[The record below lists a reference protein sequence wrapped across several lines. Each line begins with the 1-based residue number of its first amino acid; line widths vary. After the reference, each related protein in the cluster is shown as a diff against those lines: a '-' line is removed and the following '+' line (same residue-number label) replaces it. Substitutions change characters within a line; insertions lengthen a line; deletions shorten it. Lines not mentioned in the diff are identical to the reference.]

1 MAARQASLIGESPA
15 EARRAPAGVAAVLV
29 AALWVA
35 APAARV
41 EPPSRIVSLVPAV
54 TEMLFTVGAGSRVVG
69 VSSFDTEPPEV
80 ASRARV
86 GGLLDPDLERI
97 LALRPDLA
105 IVYATQTDLIRQL
118 ERAGVPL
125 YRYEHAGLTDV
136 LETMRA
142 IGARVGHGAEA
153 EAAATRIETR
163 LAAIARRVGD
173 RPRPLTLVV
182 FGRDRMALRNVF
194 ASGGVGFIDDMLE
207 AAGGANVFEDVRR
220 QSLQATSELV
230 IARAPEVILELRGE
244 FGTIGPGD
252 IDRERRV
259 WNALPSVPAVRSGRV
274 YILVDSSVVV
284 PGPRIA
290 DGVEK
295 IARVLHPEVFE

>member
-1 MAARQASLIGESPA
+1 MA
-15 EARRAPAGVAAVLV
+15 
-29 AALWVA
+29 AALWA
-35 APAARV
+35 APAAV
-41 EPPSRIVSLVPAV
+41 AFAQAPSRIVSLVPAV
-54 TEMLFTVGAGSRVVG
+54 TEMLFAIGAGPQVAG

-97 LALRPDLA
+97 IALRPDLVV
-105 IVYATQTDLIRQL
+105 VYATQTDLVRQL

-125 YRYEHAGLTDV
+125 YRYEHAGLADV
-136 LETMRA
+136 LDTMRA
-142 IGARVGHGAEA
+142 IGARAGHGSEA
-153 EAAATRIETR
+153 EAAAARIEAR
-163 LAAIARRVGD
+163 LAAIERRVAG
-173 RPRPLTLVV
+173 RPRPRTLVV
-182 FGRDRMALRNVF
+182 FGRDRLALRNVF
-194 ASGGVGFIDDMLE
+194 TSGGVGFIDDMVA
-207 AAGGANVFEDVRR
+207 AAGGTNVFEDVRR

-252 IDRERRV
+252 IDRERQI

-295 IARVLHPEVFE
+295 IARVLHPEAFE

>member
-1 MAARQASLIGESPA
+1 MAARHASLSS
-15 EARRAPAGVAAVLV
+15 RAAAAA
-29 AALWVA
+29 AALVVA
-35 APAARV
+35 LWIAGPVARAG
-41 EPPSRIVSLVPAV
+41 PPSRIVSLVPAV
-54 TEMLFTVGAGSRVVG
+54 TEMLFTMGAGSRVVG

-97 LALRPDLA
+97 LALKPDLVVA
-105 IVYATQTDLIRQL
+105 YATQTDLIRQL

-125 YRYEHAGLTDV
+125 YRYEHAGLADV

-142 IGARVGHGAEA
+142 VGARVGHEAEA
-153 EAAATRIETR
+153 EAAAGRIEAH
-163 LAAIARRVGD
+163 LGAIARRVDGRS
-173 RPRPLTLVV
+173 RPRTLVV
-182 FGRDRMALRNVF
+182 FGRDPMALRNVF

-220 QSLQATSELV
+220 QALQATSELV

-244 FGTIGPGD
+244 FGTIGRGD

-259 WNALPSVPAVRSGRV
+259 WNALPSVPAVKTGRV

-295 IARVLHPEVFE
+295 IARVLHPDAFE

>member
-1 MAARQASLIGESPA
+1 
-15 EARRAPAGVAAVLV
+15 V
-29 AALWVA
+29 AALAATLWIAGPVA
-35 APAARV
+35 RAG
-41 EPPSRIVSLVPAV
+41 PPSRIVSLVPAV
-54 TEMLFTVGAGSRVVG
+54 TEMIFTMGAGSRVVG
-69 VSSFDTEPPEV
+69 VSSFDTEPAEV

-97 LALRPDLA
+97 LALKPDLVVA
-105 IVYATQTDLIRQL
+105 YATQTDLIRQL

-125 YRYEHAGLTDV
+125 YRYEHAGLADV

-142 IGARVGHGAEA
+142 VGARVGHEAAA
-153 EAAATRIETR
+153 EAAAGRIEAH
-163 LAAIARRVGD
+163 LAAIARQVGG
-173 RPRPLTLVV
+173 RPRPRTLVV
-182 FGRDRMALRNVF
+182 FGRDRLALRNVF

-220 QSLQATSELV
+220 QALQATSELV

-252 IDRERRV
+252 IDREREV
-259 WNALPSVPAVRSGRV
+259 WNALPSVPAVRTGRV

-295 IARVLHPEVFE
+295 IARVLHPDAFE

>member
-1 MAARQASLIGESPA
+1 MAARQTSLIGVRPA
-15 EARRAPAGVAAVLV
+15 AAALV
-29 AALWVA
+29 AAALWTA
-35 APAARV
+35 APGARGQA
-41 EPPSRIVSLVPAV
+41 PSRIVSLVPAV
-54 TEMLFTVGAGSRVVG
+54 TEMLFVVGAGSRVVG

-80 ASRARV
+80 SSRARV

-97 LALRPDLA
+97 LALEPDLA

-125 YRYEHAGLTDV
+125 YRYEHAGLADV
-136 LETMRA
+136 LATLRA
-142 IGARVGHGAEA
+142 IGARVGHGGEA
-153 EAAATRIETR
+153 EAAAARIEAR
-163 LAAIARRVGD
+163 LAAIARTVGD
-173 RPRPLTLVV
+173 RPRPRTLVV

-252 IDRERRV
+252 IDRERLV
-259 WNALPSVPAVRSGRV
+259 WNVLSSVPAVKSGRV
-274 YILVDSSVVV
+274 AILVDSSVVV

-290 DGVEK
+290 EGVEK
-295 IARVLHPEVFE
+295 IARVLHPDAFE